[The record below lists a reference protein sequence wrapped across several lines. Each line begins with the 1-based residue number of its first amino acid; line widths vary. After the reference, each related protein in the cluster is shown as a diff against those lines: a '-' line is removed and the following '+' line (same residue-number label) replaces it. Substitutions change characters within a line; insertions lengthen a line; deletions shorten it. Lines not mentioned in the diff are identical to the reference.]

1 MSSQGDAPRRK
12 DPMRHEVDTQDDLEG
27 CAQLL
32 LEQKLM
38 KSLMMAALV
47 VQLTSA
53 GGAGSGRTGSPS
65 QTDDSSKDV
74 GKHFSALK
82 TEVGSIMQ
90 QFREARERAR
100 LEAEQ
105 RKREAEGSYEPQTQ
119 RTTAA
124 PASPGRRAP

>member
-1 MSSQGDAPRRK
+1 
-12 DPMRHEVDTQDDLEG
+12 
-27 CAQLL
+27 
-32 LEQKLM
+32 M

-53 GGAGSGRTGSPS
+53 GGAGSGQTGAPS
-65 QTDDSSKDV
+65 QTGDSPKDV

-82 TEVGSIMQ
+82 GEVKSLTQ

-105 RKREAEGSYEPQTQ
+105 KKRETEGSHEPQTQ
-119 RTTAA
+119 RATTVPAA
-124 PASPGRRAP
+124 PGGSTL

>member
-1 MSSQGDAPRRK
+1 
-12 DPMRHEVDTQDDLEG
+12 
-27 CAQLL
+27 
-32 LEQKLM
+32 M

-53 GGAGSGRTGSPS
+53 GGAGSGRTGSPP
-65 QTDDSSKDV
+65 DDSSKQV

-82 TEVGSIMQ
+82 TEVGSLKQ

-105 RKREAEGSYEPQTQ
+105 RKQEAEGSYEPQTQ
-119 RTTAA
+119 RATAV
-124 PASPGRRAP
+124 PASPGGGAL

>member
-1 MSSQGDAPRRK
+1 
-12 DPMRHEVDTQDDLEG
+12 
-27 CAQLL
+27 L
-32 LEQKLM
+32 LEQKFM
-38 KSLMMAALV
+38 MPLMMAALV

-53 GGAGSGRTGSPS
+53 GGAGSGRTASPS
-65 QTDDSSKDV
+65 EGSTKEV

-82 TEVGSIMQ
+82 TEVGSLKQ

-119 RTTAA
+119 RAAAA
-124 PASPGRRAP
+124 PIAPGGNAL

>member
-1 MSSQGDAPRRK
+1 
-12 DPMRHEVDTQDDLEG
+12 
-27 CAQLL
+27 
-32 LEQKLM
+32 M

-53 GGAGSGRTGSPS
+53 GGAGSGQAGSPPS
-65 QTDDSSKDV
+65 PSGDSPKDV

-82 TEVGSIMQ
+82 TEVGSLKQ
-90 QFREARERAR
+90 QFREARERAK

-119 RTTAA
+119 RATVV
-124 PASPGRRAP
+124 PASTTGSPL

>member
-1 MSSQGDAPRRK
+1 
-12 DPMRHEVDTQDDLEG
+12 
-27 CAQLL
+27 
-32 LEQKLM
+32 M

-53 GGAGSGRTGSPS
+53 GGAGSGRTGSPPS
-65 QTDDSSKDV
+65 QSDDSARDV

-82 TEVGSIMQ
+82 TEVGSLKQ

-105 RKREAEGSYEPQTQ
+105 RKREAEGFYEPQTE
-119 RTTAA
+119 RAAAA
-124 PASPGRRAP
+124 PASPRGNAL

>member
-1 MSSQGDAPRRK
+1 
-12 DPMRHEVDTQDDLEG
+12 
-27 CAQLL
+27 
-32 LEQKLM
+32 M

-65 QTDDSSKDV
+65 QTGDSPNKEV
-74 GKHFSALK
+74 GKHFAALK
-82 TEVGSIMQ
+82 SEVGSLKQ

-105 RKREAEGSYEPQTQ
+105 KKREAEGLYEPQTQ
-119 RTTAA
+119 RAA
-124 PASPGRRAP
+124 VPAVPAGSAL

>member
-1 MSSQGDAPRRK
+1 
-12 DPMRHEVDTQDDLEG
+12 
-27 CAQLL
+27 
-32 LEQKLM
+32 M

-65 QTDDSSKDV
+65 QSGDTPKDV

-82 TEVGSIMQ
+82 SEVGSLKQ

-105 RKREAEGSYEPQTQ
+105 KKRESEGLYEPQTQ
-119 RTTAA
+119 RPTAV
-124 PASPGRRAP
+124 PASPGGSAL